1 MSLLVTE
8 SLARPADASPLRLS
22 FRVVD
27 PAVLARYEG
36 QGRSV
41 TVTESSNVTL
51 ELKGIPA
58 AAAR

>member
-8 SLARPADASPLRLS
+8 STARPADASPLRLS

-27 PAVLARYEG
+27 PAVLARYEA
-36 QGRSV
+36 QVRSV